1 MYRFD
6 WFERIKLSRASRT
19 VPSPFTLSPVIWGLG
34 FTSMLT
40 DISTEMVSSV
50 LPAYLFLHLKLGPL
64 QYGII
69 DGLYNGFAVALLSLA
84 AGYLAD
90 RHRRHKLM
98 ALLGYGLSALCK
110 PALFLAGGSWSLIL
124 LVVGTDRLGKGLRTA
139 PRDAILS
146 MNAPSSRLASAFALH
161 RSLDAGGA
169 LLGPIVAFLI
179 LAALPG
185 GFDVIWIVSFAFAV
199 LGLATLVL
207 FVPQPRISL
216 PAEARAPD
224 AEPLRPASDA
234 RRFRILVAIALLLAM
249 STISDGFIFIRL
261 QAASGIGAGAF
272 PLYFA
277 AVSCVY
283 MLASVPAG
291 LVADRVGRGGVL
303 FAGYVLLLGA
313 YAVLLA
319 APLDGVMVQSAVI
332 ILMGLYYAGT
342 EGVMM
347 AIGSTFLP
355 EDRRTTGLAVLASV
369 VGVGKAVSSVAFGW
383 LMQAQ
388 GSAVAIAVFVALL
401 PVVIAIAAFGLRRT
415 A

>member
-6 WFERIKLSRASRT
+6 WFERIKLSRASRR
-19 VPSPFTLSPVIWGLG
+19 VPNPFTLSPVIWGLG

-146 MNAPSSRLASAFALH
+146 MNAPPNRLASAFALH

-216 PAEARAPD
+216 PSEARGPEP
-224 AEPLRPASDA
+224 EPLRPASDA
-234 RRFRILVAIALLLAM
+234 RHFRMLVAIALLLAM
-249 STISDGFIFIRL
+249 STISDGFVFIRL

-303 FAGYVLLLGA
+303 FAGYLLLLAA

-347 AIGSTFLP
+347 AIGSTLLP
-355 EDRRTTGLAVLASV
+355 ENRRTTGLAVLASV

-383 LMQAQ
+383 LMQAH